1 MAQCFADCECEAMDK
16 CVLSKPQ
23 SFEALNGESFPAS
36 DDQKM
41 LKIPEMT

>member
-1 MAQCFADCECEAMDK
+1 MDK

-36 DDQKM
+36 DDQKW
-41 LKIPEMT
+41 LDVSDS